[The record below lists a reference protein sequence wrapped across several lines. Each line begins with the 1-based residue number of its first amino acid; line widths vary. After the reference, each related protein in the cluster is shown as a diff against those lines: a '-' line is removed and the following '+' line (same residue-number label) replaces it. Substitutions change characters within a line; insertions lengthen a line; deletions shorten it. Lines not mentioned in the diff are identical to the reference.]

1 MESDEDLAK
10 LWQDDFTN
18 WWIGPG
24 AYAICGSDYG
34 SKYYIGIGLRD
45 TETTAK
51 GATWYQTA
59 DLGPVRQTLAKFD
72 PLVHAMLKNVDSAE
86 CWRIVDIPHLDSWR
100 SKSGKVILVGDAAHA
115 MGPHAGQVS
124 KLYQSFG
131 SHVIDTS
138 Q

>member
-1 MESDEDLAK
+1 MESNEDLSK

-24 AYAICGSDYG
+24 AYAICGSDLG
-34 SKYYIGIGLRD
+34 SRYYIGVGLWD

-59 DLGPVRQTLAKFD
+59 DLGPVRQRLANFD
-72 PLVHAMLKNVDSAE
+72 PLVHTMLKDVDTAE

-100 SKSGKVILVGDAAHA
+100 SKSGKVVLMGDAAHA
-115 MGPHAGQVS
+115 MGPHAAQVRT
-124 KLYQSFG
+124 LHQSFG
-131 SHVIDTS
+131 SYVINRY